1 MMRFRSTF
9 SRLAVAVVAL
19 AGIQP
24 ASAAAQ
30 DSNRPVVAVLYFD
43 NNSIG
48 KDRADYDGLGKG
60 IADMLITDLAANANV
75 RVVERER
82 IQKLLEEQN
91 LVTANRVDAT
101 TAVRLGRLLQAQYMI
116 VGGFMND
123 GRGTM
128 VLTAR
133 AIDVETSRI
142 TNPQRVQTKDDDVLA
157 LIAQL
162 SSRVGSEL
170 RLPERRVGD
179 AGAAPVQP
187 AGAPAAQAAQAAPAT
202 AAPEVA
208 INIQKEDPAPAAAQP
223 AAAQPAPSKPAASQP
238 ASRPAAPRQVASSS
252 RRMDTRTALLY
263 AKALDEQ
270 DRGNT
275 AGATELYRAVL
286 TRFPD
291 YAPARNN
298 LARLSSR

>member
-1 MMRFRSTF
+1 MTRFRST
-9 SRLAVAVVAL
+9 LTALVGALMAL
-19 AGIQP
+19 AGVQP
-24 ASAAAQ
+24 AVAAAQ
-30 DSNRPVVAVLYFD
+30 ESTRPVVAVLYFD

-48 KDRADYDGLGKG
+48 RDRADYDGLGKG
-60 IADMLITDLAANANV
+60 IADMLITDLASNPNV

-82 IQKLLEEQN
+82 IQKLLEEQD
-91 LVTANRVDAT
+91 LVTANRVDAA
-101 TAVRLGRLLQAQYMI
+101 TAVRLGKLLQAQYMI

-133 AIDVETSRI
+133 AIEVETSRI
-142 TNPQRVQTKDDDVLA
+142 LNPQKAQTKDDDVLA

-162 SSRVGSEL
+162 SSRVGADMPQ
-170 RLPERRVGD
+170 LPRRVGD
-179 AGAAPVQP
+179 AGTAPYVQP
-187 AGAPAAQAAQAAPAT
+187 AGS
-202 AAPEVA
+202 
-208 INIQKEDPAPAAAQP
+208 PAPAARSEVAVNVQKAEP
-223 AAAQPAPSKPAASQP
+223 AQPAPGAAPESEPTAAAPAQKPALLKPAA
-238 ASRPAAPRQVASSS
+238 RPAAPTQAAS
-252 RRMDTRTALLY
+252 RTKKMDTRTALLY

-275 AGATELYRAVL
+275 AGATELYKAVL

-298 LARLSSR
+298 LAKLSTR